1 MNDIYNKFKFV
12 KLTVQK
18 ENLKKVKTTH
28 LKPIMGYSLQI
39 EHLASWRAVS
49 AAAKRCNTGSQ
60 TIDCGSSLSQSK
72 KFLKVI
78 VSVFLA
84 F

>member
-39 EHLASWRAVS
+39 EHLAS
-49 AAAKRCNTGSQ
+49 
-60 TIDCGSSLSQSK
+60 
-72 KFLKVI
+72 
-78 VSVFLA
+78 
-84 F
+84 